1 MVVWGVEKNE
11 LFAEKTE
18 LLINMIMRPPV
29 NHIELFAMIQ
39 AKFATILGFAQSKF
53 EG

>member
-29 NHIELFAMIQ
+29 NHIELIAMIP
-39 AKFATILGFAQSKF
+39 ANFATILGFAQSKF
-53 EG
+53 EN